1 MQRPKRRSDEV
12 EPIHHLEEP
21 DDQLL
26 MRVNLL
32 GLFVA
37 LLVAG
42 FAYFLWSHPNYVPA
56 CAPGPHR
63 AHCSSARPPPPAP
76 PLGSPPA
83 RG

>member
-1 MQRPKRRSDEV
+1 MRRPYRRPDEV
-12 EPIHHLEEP
+12 EPIHHHLEEP
-21 DDQLL
+21 GDQAM

-37 LLVAG
+37 LLVGA

-56 CAPGPHR
+56 CAPGR
-63 AHCSSARPPPPAP
+63 RPCPSTRIPAAQP